1 MTNRRKDIHL
11 SPTNDQLDDLTS
23 ALEAHRDGL
32 RKLAADAKLG
42 FGLDASYWDG
52 RVADVQNLLDTV
64 HREAESGS
72 IESYSADREDS

>member
-11 SPTNDQLDDLTS
+11 SLTNDQLDDLTS
-23 ALEAHRDGL
+23 ALEAHRDGF

>member
-11 SPTNDQLDDLTS
+11 SLTNDQ
-23 ALEAHRDGL
+23 LEAHRDGL